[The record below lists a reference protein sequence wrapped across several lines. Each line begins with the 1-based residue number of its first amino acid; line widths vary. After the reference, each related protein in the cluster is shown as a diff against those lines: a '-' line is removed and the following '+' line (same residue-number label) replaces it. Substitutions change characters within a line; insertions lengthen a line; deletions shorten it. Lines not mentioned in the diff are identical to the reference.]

1 MPPPPRTLPLPSPG
15 RRRRRA
21 RWLVRVTAVT
31 SVALL
36 AASGIG
42 HAMVTGVDEGIT
54 RVDAFKGMD
63 HRPRPVTGNGMNF
76 LVAGTDGRDRLS
88 KAEKDRYH
96 LGGAPCHCTDT
107 IMLVHLSAARD
118 RASVIS
124 LPRDSYAEVPEHR
137 NERTGRTVPAHH
149 ARLNA
154 AYAEGGPNLTVRT
167 VEHMTGVHVDHYLEV
182 DFTSFMKTVD
192 AVGGVQVC
200 TPSPLRDRYTGL
212 DLPKGTSKLN
222 GGEALQYVRA
232 RHLDGGSDLGRMQ
245 RQQRFLVALMH
256 RITGSETLTNPVAF
270 KRITSTM
277 LGSLRADAGFGP
289 REMVA
294 LGQALRGFKPS
305 SSEFTS
311 VPVSDISYT
320 VPNLGSTVKWDEERA
335 EKLFEAIRADRPL
348 AAHKKRKHRA
358 TMVDVAPGEV
368 RVQVENGTPTRG
380 LAARTDKALRAEGF
394 ATTGAPRNAQAR
406 AERTEIAYDPRWDR
420 SVRTLAA
427 ALPGAKLREV
437 PGQGPVLR
445 VTLGP
450 GHQDVHKVRA
460 EVPAPGSGDVPAVT
474 GDEEECK

>member
-1 MPPPPRTLPLPSPG
+1 MSPPPRTLPLPAPG

-21 RWLVRVTAVT
+21 RWIVRVTAAA
-31 SVALL
+31 SVVLL
-36 AASGIG
+36 AASGVG
-42 HAMVTGVDEGIT
+42 HAMVTGVEKGIT

-63 HRPRPVTGNGMNF
+63 HRPRPATGHGMTF

-107 IMLVHLSAARD
+107 LMLVHLSAARD

-124 LPRDSYAEVPEHR
+124 LPRDSYAEAPEYR
-137 NERTGRTVPAHH
+137 DEKSGRTVPAHPI
-149 ARLNA
+149 RLNA

-167 VEHMTGVHVDHYLEV
+167 VEHMTGVHIDHYLEV

-200 TPSPLRDRYTGL
+200 TSTPLKDRYTGL
-212 DLPKGTSKLN
+212 DLPRGRSELN

-245 RQQRFLVALMH
+245 RQQRFLVALLH
-256 RITGSETLTNPVAF
+256 RITDSDALVNPVRF
-270 KRITSTM
+270 KKVTSTV
-277 LGSLRADAGFGP
+277 LDSLRADAGFGP
-289 REMVA
+289 DEMMA

-305 SSEFTS
+305 SSEFVS
-311 VPVSDISYT
+311 VPIGDMNYT
-320 VPNLGSTVKWDEERA
+320 DPKLGSTVKWDEDRA
-335 EKLFEAIRADRPL
+335 KKLFEAIRADRPL
-348 AAHKKRKHRA
+348 AVHKKRKQRA

-368 RVQVENGTPTRG
+368 RVQVENGTRVSG
-380 LAARTDKALRAEGF
+380 QAARTDKALRAEGF
-394 ATTGAPRNAQAR
+394 ATTGAPRNAQSP
-406 AERTEIAYDPRWDR
+406 AEHTEISYDPRWDR

-427 ALPGAKLREV
+427 ALPGAKLRKV

-450 GHQDVHKVRA
+450 DHKEVHKVRA
-460 EVPAPGSGDVPAVT
+460 EVPEPGSGDAPAVT
-474 GDEEECK
+474 GDEEECR